1 MEDQCKLQELFPAI
15 YDDQKLLSSFLAKH
29 QLKYEEDI
37 EYAIGLCEN
46 GNLLACG
53 CCSGTILKCFAVEE
67 KLRGSNVLGKIVSAL
82 VSNRFSAGYYEPI
95 VITPPYNR
103 ELFIHCG
110 FHPVLE
116 TKNLV
121 FLEFRSDG
129 IERFAEVRKKS
140 GDEGKTA
147 GAIVVNCNPFTKGH
161 RYLVEYAAARCEL
174 LHIFVVEEDRSI
186 FPFAVRL
193 KLVQEGVAD
202 LPNVRVSPGGN
213 YIISAATFPTYFLKK
228 EDDAV
233 EMQAR
238 LDAALFAYKI
248 APLLSIKKRFV
259 GSEPKCVVT
268 NKYNQILHEIMPEAG
283 IELEEIP
290 RRMTSEGEV
299 ISASRVRQLLAQGV
313 DDHSLLKLV
322 PETTYKYLISPE
334 AAEVVAALQQQVK

>member
-1 MEDQCKLQELFPAI
+1 MEEQYKLQEFIPSI
-15 YDDQKLLSSFLAKH
+15 YGEQKILSSFLAKH

-53 CCSGTILKCFAVEE
+53 CCSGPLLKCFAVEE
-67 KLRGSNVLGKIVSAL
+67 KLRGRNVLGKIVSAL
-82 VSNRFSAGYYEPI
+82 VSNRFSAGFYEPI
-95 VITPPYNR
+95 VITPPYNK
-103 ELFIHCG
+103 ELFINCG
-110 FHPVLE
+110 FYPVAE
-116 TKNLV
+116 TIDLV
-121 FLEFRSDG
+121 FLEFRSNG
-129 IERFAEVRKKS
+129 IERFTEARKQP
-140 GDEGKTA
+140 GDEKKTA

-161 RYLVEYAAARCEL
+161 RYLVEYAAARCEI
-174 LHIFVVEEDRSI
+174 LHIFVLEEDRSI
-186 FPFAVRL
+186 FPFKVRL
-193 KLVQEGVAD
+193 RLVQEGVAD

-233 EMQAR
+233 EIQAR
-238 LDAALFAYKI
+238 LDATLFAYKI

-268 NKYNQILHEIMPEAG
+268 NKYNQILHEILPEAG

-290 RRMTSEGEV
+290 RHMTPEGEV
-299 ISASRVRQLLAQGV
+299 ISASRVRQLLAQGA
-313 DDHSLLKLV
+313 DRCSLLDLV
-322 PETTYKYLISPE
+322 PETTYKYLVSPE